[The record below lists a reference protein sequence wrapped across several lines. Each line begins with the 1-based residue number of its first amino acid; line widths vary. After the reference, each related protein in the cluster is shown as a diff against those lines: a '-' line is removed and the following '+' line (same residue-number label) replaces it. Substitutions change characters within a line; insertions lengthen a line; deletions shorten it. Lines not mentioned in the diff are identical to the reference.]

1 MQEIAR
7 ETKSTMIMNIQ
18 SQTYNEIFLENNKEN
33 WRQKIDIVHEQPK
46 QFGKIVKVDNI
57 LVDSLINIATN
68 KILAVFGRLEPKDY
82 IDLFAICTKTELSFD
97 EMFAL
102 AKQKDTGLSEF
113 YFANT
118 IADVS
123 KFETLPKMKKLFDK
137 EEFVKFYEKLSR
149 KILLRIKPKG

>member
-1 MQEIAR
+1 MNKKLYKLKGRNFKKPIHIIVPSVAYAR
-7 ETKSTMIMNIQ
+7 
-18 SQTYNEIFLENNKEN
+18 
-33 WRQKIDIVHEQPK
+33 
-46 QFGKIVKVDNI
+46 KIVKVDNI